1 MLEIKNLTKVYKTK
15 GGAPVHALDGVSIT
29 FEEKGMVFLLG
40 KSGSGK
46 STLLNLCGGLDSPD
60 SGEIIIKGRS
70 SKDFSQSDF
79 DSYRNTF
86 IGFVFQEYNILNEF
100 SVEDNIALALEL
112 QGKNKDKSRVQEI
125 LKQVELENFA
135 KRKPNTLSGGQ
146 KQRVAIARAL
156 VKNPEII
163 MADEPT
169 GALDSNTG
177 KQVFDTLK
185 KLSADKL
192 VIVVSHD
199 REFAEIYG
207 DRIIELKDGK
217 IISDVT
223 KTQIAAKKTSDNLS
237 FIGDDTISVKDGAA
251 LTDSDLKRIRDFLAS
266 AHGNVLLSC
275 GKKEID
281 DFKKAARI
289 DENNAREAFRDT
301 RDDDI
306 EKHTYTRE
314 DSRFIRSKLPAR
326 HAIRIGASSMKVKP
340 FRLFFTI
347 LLSFIAFTMFG
358 LFSTLTFYDE
368 NSVHAQTLEDTGYEY
383 LGIAKEYRY
392 TRFYN
397 YGDGEH
403 SYESTGKAK
412 FTPSELA
419 EYKQKYGAAAGAY
432 GEENRTYSITN
443 TGSRSSDNQY
453 YNSSFGLFIETE
465 PQQDMFRLLTDTD
478 LSALGKNDVVI
489 SSYLFDSLKNCKL
502 FDISNN
508 QEITLE
514 NYSDIIGKQLG
525 ISANGSFQVT
535 VKGVFSAD
543 MPSKYD
549 PLKEVQQLTS
559 AQDYTLASSLQKELS
574 TNVCCA
580 MLVGTSFYA
589 ANSSYIGNSDS
600 NTPVNIFN
608 NMKSGL
614 YLQNNESENFGENI
628 MSFYSIAPFNKDKT
642 NYLQSL
648 YLFEDKSSLADD
660 EIVVPFS
667 VIEYLLQNSSYIQNL
682 QQDFYEKYYDQIAQE
697 AEHSEEYKQIYQ
709 NYYSNNYQTQYE
721 NFYNQKESEL
731 RQKFYEEYMAS
742 GGESQKADA
751 YVEEQLKNSVTEI
764 ESFAKE
770 SAEAEIKNMA
780 SYDLDS
786 LISSLF
792 NERYNQKQSE
802 IENAIRC
809 LSSGEY
815 IDYETG
821 NWITASKEDIDKAL
835 ETVLAFLEEYQ
846 ITLPSLNLLNES
858 QTNIGSYKIAGF
870 FYGFDMRNY
879 SSGVFFSE
887 QVYQQLYD
895 RYADDAGYSER
906 IETKYEYSPEERFS
920 YIIFSFPDRTA
931 LNSLVAGNGIPD
943 DHDVMYALNTAVSL
957 SLETINFTIQS
968 MEQVFLWIGIVMA
981 VFSMLLLFNFISV
994 SITYKKKEIGILR
1007 AVGARSTDVFKIF
1020 FSESTIIAGICFI
1033 LAVIASFILCDVLNN
1048 LIASALSASLLVFG
1062 PYSLLLMLGI
1072 AVVTSFIATFLPVYS
1087 IAKKKPVES
1096 IRAL

>member
-15 GGAPVHALDGVSIT
+15 GGAPVYALDGVSIT

-112 QGKNKDKSRVQEI
+112 QGKNKDKARVQEI

-156 VKNPEII
+156 VKKPEII

-223 KTQIAAKKTSDNLS
+223 KTQIAAKQTSDNLS

-251 LTDSDLKRIRDFLAS
+251 LSDSDLKRIREFLAS

-306 EKHTYTRE
+306 EKRSYTRE

-326 HAIRIGASSMKVKP
+326 HAVRIGASSMKVKP

-358 LFSTLTFYDE
+358 LFSTLTFYDAK
-368 NSVHAQTLEDTGYEY
+368 SVHAETLMQSGYSY
-383 LGIAKEYRY
+383 LNLAKYYRY
-392 TRFYN
+392 TRIQYQDGEETWRNEYSKTIRFTPDDVSKFKTS
-397 YGDGEH
+397 YGDAVGVFSMNNRDLQIQNAAYNEQSKYYSATLKYFAEVNGET
-403 SYESTGKAK
+403 S
-412 FTPSELA
+412 
-419 EYKQKYGAAAGAY
+419 
-432 GEENRTYSITN
+432 
-443 TGSRSSDNQY
+443 
-453 YNSSFGLFIETE
+453 
-465 PQQDMFRLLTDTD
+465 MFELLTDTD
-478 LSALGKNDVVI
+478 LSSLGEDDIVI
-489 SSYLFDSLKNCKL
+489 STYLFDSLAFYGLKDATTATN
-502 FDISNN
+502 
-508 QEITLE
+508 ITLT
-514 NYSDIIGKQLG
+514 NYQDAVGKVINLPD
-525 ISANGSFQVT
+525 NMSFT
-535 VKGVFSAD
+535 IKGVFRSDLPA
-543 MPSKYD
+543 KYD
-549 PLKEVQQLTS
+549 SLKDKNTDDRDLAYSLSNELQSGPYFMALVSEAFREKYNSLTQSNDQLYNLFTDFNEFQV
-559 AQDYTLASSLQKELS
+559 A
-574 TNVCCA
+574 NV
-580 MLVGTSFYA
+580 TDDTY
-589 ANSSYIGNSDS
+589 YPDEQ
-600 NTPVNIFN
+600 VNY
-608 NMKSGL
+608 L
-614 YLQNNESENFGENI
+614 YLF
-628 MSFYSIAPFNKDKT
+628 APFTQENQAVLQTVYLYDSAKT
-642 NYLQSL
+642 QLADDDIVISLSMIQDMIRNSPALQDIYTTIRDENYDRIWQELEQSL
-648 YLFEDKSSLADD
+648 YEQYYNFYYNEIISQNPDMPIEEAEKTADEYAKNELSNNLSWEVD
-660 EIVVPFS
+660 QAIQKLYEEETSAFYSALEILCYGRFFDP
-667 VIEYLLQNSSYIQNL
+667 ETNKDTTAT
-682 QQDFYEKYYDQIAQE
+682 QQQLQE
-697 AEHSEEYKQIYQ
+697 ALNTFISFMDTYNLKLPNLKLTSSKTQIPYK
-709 NYYSNNYQTQYE
+709 T
-721 NFYNQKESEL
+721 F
-731 RQKFYEEYMAS
+731 
-742 GGESQKADA
+742 
-751 YVEEQLKNSVTEI
+751 
-764 ESFAKE
+764 
-770 SAEAEIKNMA
+770 
-780 SYDLDS
+780 
-786 LISSLF
+786 
-792 NERYNQKQSE
+792 
-802 IENAIRC
+802 
-809 LSSGEY
+809 
-815 IDYETG
+815 
-821 NWITASKEDIDKAL
+821 
-835 ETVLAFLEEYQ
+835 
-846 ITLPSLNLLNES
+846 
-858 QTNIGSYKIAGF
+858 KIAGF
-870 FYGFDMRNY
+870 VYGSISSQVSQNALVSQATFDEMYEQY
-879 SSGVFFSE
+879 S
-887 QVYQQLYD
+887 YD
-895 RYADDAGYSER
+895 AETGYSQVT
-906 IETKYEYSPEERFS
+906 ITNYKPLQNEY
-920 YIIFSFPDRTA
+920 YDNILLSFPDRGI
-931 LNSLVAGNGIPD
+931 LNKLIEESEIPD
-943 DHDVMYALNTAVSL
+943 ENDTFYALNTAVSVALL
-957 SLETINFTIQS
+957 SVNAIIQS
-968 MEQVFLWIGIVMA
+968 MEQIFLWIGVVMA
-981 VFSMLLLFNFISV
+981 IFSMLLLFNFISV
-994 SITYKKKEIGILR
+994 SISYKKKEIGILR

-1020 FSESTIIAGICFI
+1020 FSESAIISSICFV
-1033 LAVIASFILCDVLNN
+1033 LAVIASFILCNVLNEV
-1048 LIASALSASLLVFG
+1048 IASALSAALLVLG

-1096 IRAL
+1096 IRSL

>member
-112 QGKNKDKSRVQEI
+112 QGKNKDKARVQEI

-223 KTQIAAKKTSDNLS
+223 KTQIAAKQTSDNLS

-251 LTDSDLKRIRDFLAS
+251 LSDSDLKRIREFLAT

-358 LFSTLTFYDE
+358 LFSTLTFYDAK
-368 NSVHAQTLEDTGYEY
+368 SVHAETLMQSGYSF
-383 LGIAKEYRY
+383 LNLAKYYRY
-392 TRFYN
+392 TRIQYQDGKETRRNEYSDSIRFTPDDVSEFKSS
-397 YGDGEH
+397 YGDAVGVFDID
-403 SYESTGKAK
+403 GRDMQI
-412 FTPSELA
+412 LNA
-419 EYKQKYGAAAGAY
+419 EYNKQSNYYSATLKYFAEVN
-432 GEENRTYSITN
+432 GETS
-443 TGSRSSDNQY
+443 
-453 YNSSFGLFIETE
+453 
-465 PQQDMFRLLTDTD
+465 MFELLTDTD
-478 LSALGKNDVVI
+478 LSALGEDDIVI
-489 SSYLFDSLKNCKL
+489 STYLFDSLAFYGLKDATTSSDITLTDYQDAVGKVL
-502 FDISNN
+502 HLPDDISFT
-508 QEITLE
+508 I
-514 NYSDIIGKQLG
+514 
-525 ISANGSFQVT
+525 
-535 VKGVFSAD
+535 KGVFRSDLPA
-543 MPSKYD
+543 KYD
-549 PLKEVQQLTS
+549 SLKDENTY
-559 AQDYTLASSLQKELS
+559 DRDLAYSLSNELQS
-574 TNVCCA
+574 GPYYMA
-580 MLVGTSFYA
+580 LVSDAFREKHNPVRQSNDQIYNIFTDFNEFYA
-589 ANSSYIGNSDS
+589 S
-600 NTPVNIFN
+600 NVTDDTDYPNEYVTY
-608 NMKSGL
+608 L
-614 YLQNNESENFGENI
+614 YRFAPFTQENLAVLQNVYLYDS
-628 MSFYSIAPFNKDKT
+628 AKT
-642 NYLQSL
+642 Q
-648 YLFEDKSSLADD
+648 LADD
-660 EIVVPFS
+660 EIVIPLS
-667 VIEYLLQNSSYIQNL
+667 MIQDLLRNSPVL
-682 QQDFYEKYYDQIAQE
+682 QDLYNTIRDENYDKLWQE
-697 AEHSEEYKQIYQ
+697 LEQSLYKQ
-709 NYYSNNYQTQYE
+709 YYELYYNEIIAKDPSIPTEDAEKEADEYAKNELSNNLSWEVDQAI
-721 NFYNQKESEL
+721 QKL
-731 RQKFYEEYMAS
+731 YEE
-742 GGESQKADA
+742 ET
-751 YVEEQLKNSVTEI
+751 NS
-764 ESFAKE
+764 F
-770 SAEAEIKNMA
+770 
-780 SYDLDS
+780 Y
-786 LISSLF
+786 
-792 NERYNQKQSE
+792 
-802 IENAIRC
+802 
-809 LSSGEY
+809 
-815 IDYETG
+815 
-821 NWITASKEDIDKAL
+821 KAL
-835 ETVLAFLEEYQ
+835 EMLCYGRYYDPETNIDSTATEQQLQDALNTFVSFLEKYNME
-846 ITLPSLNLLNES
+846 LPSLKLTS
-858 QTNIGSYKIAGF
+858 SKTQIPYKTFKIAGF
-870 FYGFDMRNY
+870 VYGSVSNEISQNALVSQSVFDEMYEQY
-879 SSGVFFSE
+879 SYE
-887 QVYQQLYD
+887 
-895 RYADDAGYSER
+895 AETGYSQVT
-906 IETKYEYSPEERFS
+906 ITNYKPQQNEYYNS
-920 YIIFSFPDRTA
+920 ILLSFPDRGT
-931 LNSLVAGNGIPD
+931 LNKLINESEIPD
-943 DHDVMYALNTAVSL
+943 ENDTFYALNTSVSMTL
-957 SLETINFTIQS
+957 QNVNSTIQS
-968 MEQVFLWIGIVMA
+968 MEQIFLWIGVVMA

-1020 FSESTIIAGICFI
+1020 FSESAIISGICFV
-1033 LAVIASFILCDVLNN
+1033 LAVIASFILCNVLNK
-1048 LIASALSASLLVFG
+1048 LIASALSAALLVLG
-1062 PYSLLLMLGI
+1062 PYSLLVMLAI

>member
-15 GGAPVHALDGVSIT
+15 GGAPVRALDGVSIT

-112 QGKNKDKSRVQEI
+112 QGKNKDKARVQEI

-169 GALDSNTG
+169 GALDSNPG

-207 DRIIELKDGK
+207 DRIVELKDGK

-223 KTQIAAKKTSDNLS
+223 KTQIAARQTSDNLA
-237 FIGDDTISVKDGAA
+237 FIGDDTISVKDGSA
-251 LTDSDLKRIRDFLAS
+251 LDDSDLKRIREFLAS

-281 DFKKAARI
+281 DFKKSARI

-301 RDDDI
+301 REDDI
-306 EKHTYTRE
+306 EKHSYTRE

-326 HAIRIGASSMKVKP
+326 HAVRIGASSMKVKP

-347 LLSFIAFTMFG
+347 LLSFVAFTMFG

-368 NSVHAQTLEDTGYEY
+368 NSVHAQTLADAGYQY
-383 LGIAKEYRY
+383 LGISKEYRY
-392 TRFYN
+392 TRIYN

-403 SYESTGKAK
+403 SYESTGTAS

-419 EYKQKYGAAAGAY
+419 AFKQKYGDAAGAY

-443 TGSRSSDNQY
+443 TGSRASDNQY
-453 YNSSFGLFIETE
+453 YNSSFGMFIEIE
-465 PQQDMFRLLTDTD
+465 PQQTMFNLLTDTD
-478 LSALGKNDVVI
+478 LSALGENDVII

-502 FDISNN
+502 FDLANN
-508 QEITLE
+508 QEISLE
-514 NYSDIIGKQLG
+514 NYSDIVGKKLG
-525 ISANGSFQVT
+525 ISANGAFEVT
-535 VKGVFSAD
+535 VKGVFRAD
-543 MPSKYD
+543 APAKYD
-549 PLKEVQQLTS
+549 SLKDVQQLAT
-559 AQDYTLASSLQKELS
+559 QHDYSLANSLQSELS
-574 TNVCCA
+574 SNVCGA
-580 MLVGTSFYA
+580 ILVGTSFYDA
-589 ANSSYIGNSDS
+589 HSSYIGSS
-600 NTPVNIFN
+600 NNAAPVNIFDPL
-608 NMKSGL
+608 KSEL
-614 YLQNNESENFGENI
+614 YLQNTGSDNFNENI
-628 MSFYSIAPFNKDKT
+628 MSFYLIAPFSKDKT

-648 YLFEDKSSLADD
+648 YLFEEKSSLADD
-660 EIVVPFS
+660 EIVVSFS
-667 VIEYLLQNSSYIQNL
+667 VVGNLLLSSSYMQNL
-682 QQDFYEKYYDQIAQE
+682 REDVYEKYYDEAAQE
-697 AEHSEEYKQIYQ
+697 AENSEEYKQIYQ
-709 NYYSNNYQTQYE
+709 NYYD
-721 NFYNQKESEL
+721 NFYQSYYNDFYSQRENEL
-731 RQKFYEEYMAS
+731 RQQFYDEYIKN
-742 GGESQKADA
+742 GGEPQNADA
-751 YVEEQLKNSVTEI
+751 YVEEQLKNSAAQI
-764 ESFAKE
+764 QSFAE
-770 SAEAEIKNMA
+770 DSAEAEIKNMA
-780 SYDLDS
+780 SGDLIV
-786 LISSLF
+786 LIDQIL
-792 NERYNQKQSE
+792 SE
-802 IENAIRC
+802 KASEVDNAINC
-809 LSSGEY
+809 LNMGEFM
-815 IDYETG
+815 DYDTG
-821 NWITASKEDIDKAL
+821 MWVTASKEDIANAL
-835 ETVLAFLEEYQ
+835 ETVLTFMEDYQ
-846 ITLPSLNLLNES
+846 ISLPSLNLLNEN

-870 FYGFDMRNY
+870 FYGSDARNY
-879 SSGVFFSE
+879 SDGVFFSE
-887 QVYQQLYD
+887 QQYEQLHE
-895 RYADDAGYSER
+895 RYSADGGYSER
-906 IETKYEYSPEERFS
+906 VETNYEYSPDERFAFV
-920 YIIFSFPDRTA
+920 ILSFPDRST
-931 LNSLVAGNGIPD
+931 LNTLVAESGIPD
-943 DHDVMYALNTAVSL
+943 DHDVQYSLYTGVSS
-957 SLETINFTIQS
+957 SLQTINYMIQS
-968 MEQVFLWIGIVMA
+968 LEQVFLWIGVVMA

-994 SITYKKKEIGILR
+994 SISYKKKEIGILR

-1020 FSESTIIAGICFI
+1020 FSESAIISGICFV
-1033 LAVIASFILCDVLNN
+1033 LAVVASFIFCDVLNN
-1048 LIASALSASLLVFG
+1048 MIASALSASLLVLG
-1062 PYSLLLMLGI
+1062 PYSLLIMLAI
-1072 AVVTSFIATFLPVYS
+1072 AILTSLIATFLPVYS